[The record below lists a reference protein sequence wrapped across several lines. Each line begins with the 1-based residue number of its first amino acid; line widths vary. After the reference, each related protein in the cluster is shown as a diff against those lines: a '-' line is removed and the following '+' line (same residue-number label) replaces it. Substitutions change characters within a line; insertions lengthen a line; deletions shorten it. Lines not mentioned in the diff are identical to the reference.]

1 MKFRHID
8 ILNVSLR
15 FKKTETLVGKLA
27 TKDGRTYFEYDAR
40 FMESGIQI
48 SPFNLPL
55 KSGLIRN
62 EDTTFDGLFG
72 VFNDSLPDGWGK
84 LLIDR
89 AMRDR
94 NVAHQSLTALD
105 RLSFVGKRGMGALIY
120 SPEQHFE
127 TQEIETIKLDA
138 IAQDV
143 DEVLKGSVTEVIE
156 RLQAF
161 GGSSAGARPKILVGY
176 DRNTNSLISGTDNLP
191 AHSEPW
197 IIKFPSSSD
206 PPDIAQIEYAY
217 ALMAKAANV
226 EMTETQLFSGNRGRY
241 FGTSRFDRQGEDRL
255 HTHTAAGLLHS
266 SHRYPSLDYSD
277 LMNRTLYLTHD
288 HRELEKVFKLCCF
301 NVLAHNRDDHSKNFS
316 FLMNEIGNWTF
327 APAYDLTF
335 SFGPGG
341 QQSTTVM
348 GEGQS
353 PKRSHLSQLAAEF
366 NLKKYERVIDE
377 VENAIS
383 NWATFASEAN
393 VSPTSKKLIAKYLSG

>member
-197 IIKFPSSSD
+197 IIKFPSSS
-206 PPDIAQIEYAY
+206 
-217 ALMAKAANV
+217 
-226 EMTETQLFSGNRGRY
+226 
-241 FGTSRFDRQGEDRL
+241 
-255 HTHTAAGLLHS
+255 
-266 SHRYPSLDYSD
+266 
-277 LMNRTLYLTHD
+277 
-288 HRELEKVFKLCCF
+288 
-301 NVLAHNRDDHSKNFS
+301 
-316 FLMNEIGNWTF
+316 
-327 APAYDLTF
+327 
-335 SFGPGG
+335 
-341 QQSTTVM
+341 
-348 GEGQS
+348 
-353 PKRSHLSQLAAEF
+353 
-366 NLKKYERVIDE
+366 
-377 VENAIS
+377 
-383 NWATFASEAN
+383 
-393 VSPTSKKLIAKYLSG
+393 